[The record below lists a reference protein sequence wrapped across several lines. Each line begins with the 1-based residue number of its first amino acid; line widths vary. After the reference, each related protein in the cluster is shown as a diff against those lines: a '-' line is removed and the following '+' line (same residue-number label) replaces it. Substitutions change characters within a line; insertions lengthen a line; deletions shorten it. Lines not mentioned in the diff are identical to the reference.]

1 MAMKVE
7 VKRMN
12 SKSGEIILEVIKV
25 IIQIVG
31 KKR

>member
-1 MAMKVE
+1 MTMKVE

>member
-1 MAMKVE
+1 MKVE